1 MGLPLSNG
9 NVGTE
14 KMARR
19 LAQVAEASTIPP
31 VSTSERF
38 GTKRRRFGTIKNM
51 PGSYSISS
59 PDGGKYDENRIED
72 RSRDDGYYERDG
84 DCRAV

>member
-31 VSTSERF
+31 VSTGERF
-38 GTKRRRFGTIKNM
+38 GTKRRRFGTIKIT

-59 PDGGKYDENRIED
+59 PDGGKYDENRIEI
-72 RSRDDGYYERDG
+72 RCRDNGHDKWNG

>member
-31 VSTSERF
+31 VLTGERF
-38 GTKRRRFGTIKNM
+38 GTKRRRFGTIKIT

-59 PDGGKYDENRIED
+59 LNGGKYNENRIEI
-72 RSRDDGYYERDG
+72 RRGGDGNDERNG